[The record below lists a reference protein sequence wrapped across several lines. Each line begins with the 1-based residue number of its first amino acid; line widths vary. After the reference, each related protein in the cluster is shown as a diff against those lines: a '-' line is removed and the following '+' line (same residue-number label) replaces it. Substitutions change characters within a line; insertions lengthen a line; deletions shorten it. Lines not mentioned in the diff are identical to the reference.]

1 MEMHIFY
8 ISLFYWGMYA
18 KTKTKKHGYNLLAI
32 LTRRCVI
39 NMQLES
45 LGVNK
50 CVDTYNKINQMP
62 KLFWCHRTGGNQ
74 VRIL

>member
-1 MEMHIFY
+1 MQMHMSC

-18 KTKTKKHGYNLLAI
+18 KKKQKKHKYNLLAI
-32 LTRRCVI
+32 LTRRCVFHI
-39 NMQLES
+39 MQLES

-74 VRIL
+74 VRI